1 MPRLLNYSKS
11 QGIGKQP
18 MIDKIIYKVM
28 LALSNRLENHINKR
42 VDKAIARI
50 NQLPLERDNYN
61 AQVARLSIVEI
72 INDEIRP

>member
-1 MPRLLNYSKS
+1 
-11 QGIGKQP
+11 